1 MKNSYRLYRYSRV
14 FNYCFIAIFVLLFV
28 IELLDIHILL
38 EFFIF
43 SLGLIACVLTLIA
56 GRRRDVYIKEITQC
70 VSQLSKGNLEAR
82 LTNIQDNG
90 PLGNLSWTINDLAD
104 QVEVFVRGGSSVITA
119 AGEKRYTRKL
129 NAQSLK
135 GTFSYVG
142 QLINKA
148 SSAIEEADKLG
159 AKGLIVNQVSKQS
172 AISLKEDLNS
182 ITTSL
187 NAVIQTMDET
197 SKETKNISQSSNEG
211 MQSVQNILKS
221 FENLSSMMAQT
232 SQAFEVFSKRIVEI
246 DSFVALIKEITDQTN
261 LLALN
266 AAIEAARAG
275 EHGRG
280 FAVVADEVRK
290 LAERA
295 TKTATEISST
305 TQVINQEMNEIS
317 EYVKEID
324 TITNNSNDLM
334 VSFNETF
341 GAMDKQASFLLES
354 ILHTNK
360 TSHIALLEL
369 DCILKKFASY
379 SAVITNE
386 IPQITSQ
393 CNISEDSLIDK
404 SVCQKIFAFDESI
417 REFLEFIKLGNF
429 TTNQEQ
435 LQAYCQKFEAK
446 SAEVYQQ
453 LQQQSLRKDS
463 NKES

>member
-159 AKGLIVNQVSKQS
+159 AKGLIVNKVSKKS
-172 AISLKEDLNS
+172 ALSLKQDLNS
-182 ITTSL
+182 ISTNL
-187 NAVIQTMDET
+187 NNVIKVMNET
-197 SKETKNISQSSNEG
+197 SQETKGISQSSHDG
-211 MQSVQNILKS
+211 MQSVHRIMDNLAH
-221 FENLSSMMAQT
+221 LSSMMTQTAQ
-232 SQAFEVFSKRIVEI
+232 SFEIFTNRIKEI
-246 DSFVALIKEITDQTN
+246 DAFVLHIKEITDQTN
-261 LLALN
+261 LQAQN

-305 TQVINQEMNEIS
+305 TQIINQEMNEIS
-317 EYVKEID
+317 DYVKEVD

-341 GAMDKQASFLLES
+341 SAMDKQAAFLAES

-386 IPQITSQ
+386 IPQIISQ
-393 CNISEDSLIDK
+393 CEMHEDSLIDK
-404 SVCQKIFAFDESI
+404 SICQKIFEFDESI

-429 TTNQEQ
+429 TENQEQ

-453 LQQQSLRKDS
+453 LHTIS
-463 NKES
+463 

>member
-1 MKNSYRLYRYSRV
+1 MS
-14 FNYCFIAIFVLLFV
+14 
-28 IELLDIHILL
+28 
-38 EFFIF
+38 
-43 SLGLIACVLTLIA
+43 
-56 GRRRDVYIKEITQC
+56 
-70 VSQLSKGNLEAR
+70 
-82 LTNIQDNG
+82 
-90 PLGNLSWTINDLAD
+90 
-104 QVEVFVRGGSSVITA
+104 
-119 AGEKRYTRKL
+119 
-129 NAQSLK
+129 
-135 GTFSYVG
+135 
-142 QLINKA
+142 
-148 SSAIEEADKLG
+148 
-159 AKGLIVNQVSKQS
+159 
-172 AISLKEDLNS
+172 KEDLNS